1 MSITDIGGPA
11 NIMKHMKGIKFPAR
25 KDDLKQL
32 AENNR
37 SRAQNTDKILELIDR
52 IPDQDYNRVSDIM
65 REIGKVA

>member
-11 NIMKHMKGIKFPAR
+11 NIMKHMKGIKFPAK

-37 SRAQNTDKILELIDR
+37 SRAINTDEIIGLIDK
-52 IPDQDYNRVSDIM
+52 IPDRDYNTVAEIM
-65 REIGKVA
+65 KEIGQVA